1 MWQGNGLSVGGEVY
15 SADAVLT
22 EMSSL
27 KYIAGAAA
35 AAADDDDVLVS
46 MH

>member
-1 MWQGNGLSVGGEVY
+1 MCQGDGSTVGGQVY

-27 KYIAGAAA
+27 KYIAGAVCTGIPA
-35 AAADDDDVLVS
+35 VPR
-46 MH
+46 